1 MTTKKKIKRVKA
13 GPDLASSTT
22 GSKTTAPK
30 KKAAT
35 KAKKAAPKKSAA
47 EKKVKKFKPGAEL
60 AKTKSGK

>member
-22 GSKTTAPK
+22 GAKTTAPK

-35 KAKKAAPKKSAA
+35 KAKKVAPKKSTAKA
-47 EKKVKKFKPGAEL
+47 KKVK
-60 AKTKSGK
+60 